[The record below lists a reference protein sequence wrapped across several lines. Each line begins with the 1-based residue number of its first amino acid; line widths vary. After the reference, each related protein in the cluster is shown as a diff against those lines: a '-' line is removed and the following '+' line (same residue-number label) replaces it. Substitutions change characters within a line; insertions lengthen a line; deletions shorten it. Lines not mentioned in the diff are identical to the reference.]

1 MLHFSH
7 CFCTILDTIMWES
20 SSTSDQLADSSTRSC
35 LEAATEAANR
45 INALLVA
52 KGVLKPSQISAA
64 PAKAKIVV
72 RVFLYGN
79 LALTML
85 LFVFLSVTVTQL

>member
-1 MLHFSH
+1 
-7 CFCTILDTIMWES
+7 MWES
-20 SSTSDQLADSSTRSC
+20 SSTSDQPADSSTRSC

-64 PAKAKIVV
+64 PAKAKVAVRLYCVLRFSIVTFSDL
-72 RVFLYGN
+72 FLLSILVTWL
-79 LALTML
+79 LAK
-85 LFVFLSVTVTQL
+85 LFDVKFFWTV

>member
-1 MLHFSH
+1 
-7 CFCTILDTIMWES
+7 MWDS
-20 SSTSDQLADSSTRSC
+20 SSTSDQPADSSTRSC

-64 PAKAKIVV
+64 PTKVKTPV
-72 RVFLYGN
+72 RSCISVLLEILVF
-79 LALTML
+79 
-85 LFVFLSVTVTQL
+85 